1 MSVQTQTILAS
12 DSVGATRLTI
22 NSNFTLLTNEVN
34 KIEMNLGINPDT
46 GDIDTTSASSGT
58 IKGKVISGNQI
69 SLPAAGATSQII
81 MYGTGTNA
89 GNATFGGTVTT
100 TNLTVSGNSTFSSN
114 TTLNPGVLFVSGGS
128 ANFNGDTTINGSLM
142 IGTAGVE
149 INKNTDT
156 SATGG
161 FPSPSTSNGGGY
173 STTSSAPY
181 AMQFNESIVYA
192 DCGGTG
198 FYLKIV
204 DGNGATAASLPQ
216 GYVLT
221 IVNTSAT
228 AGKIV
233 TGVTGTSEFY
243 TGFNTNSAGYSASG
257 ITIGS
262 NKQYRSSIK
271 LLWEPRIDQSQSSQ
285 KGSWIVLE
293 ATNMTV

>member
-22 NSNFTLLTNEVN
+22 NANFTLLTNEVN
-34 KIEMNLGINPDT
+34 KIETNLGINPDT

-58 IKGKVISGNQI
+58 IKGKIVSANQM
-69 SLPAAGATSQII
+69 SLPASGATSQIV

-100 TNLTVSGNSTFSSN
+100 TNLIVSGISTFSGNIVINS
-114 TTLNPGVLFVSGGS
+114 GVSFTSGGS
-128 ANFNGDTTINGSLM
+128 ANFNGDTTVNGSLI

-156 SATGG
+156 SATGA
-161 FPSPSTSNGGGY
+161 FPSPSSSNGGGY
-173 STTSSAPY
+173 STTSAAPY
-181 AMQFNESIVYA
+181 AMQFNENLIYA

-204 DGNGATAASLPQ
+204 DGNGATASSLPQ

-228 AGKIV
+228 GGKIV
-233 TGVTGTSEFY
+233 TGVTGSPQFY
-243 TGFNTNSAGYSASG
+243 TGFNTNTAGYSASG
-257 ITIGS
+257 ITIGN

-271 LLWEPRIDQSQSSQ
+271 LLWEPRIDQTQATQ
-285 KGSWIVLE
+285 KGSWVVLE

>member
-1 MSVQTQTILAS
+1 
-12 DSVGATRLTI
+12 
-22 NSNFTLLTNEVN
+22 VN
-34 KIEMNLGINPDT
+34 KIETNLGINPDT

-58 IKGKVISGNQI
+58 IKGKIVSANQM
-69 SLPAAGATSQII
+69 SLPASGATSQIV

-100 TNLTVSGNSTFSSN
+100 TNLIVSGISTFSGNIVINS
-114 TTLNPGVLFVSGGS
+114 GVSFTSGGS
-128 ANFNGDTTINGSLM
+128 ANFNGDTTVNGSLI

-156 SATGG
+156 SATGA
-161 FPSPSTSNGGGY
+161 FPSPSSSNGGGY
-173 STTSSAPY
+173 STTSAAPY
-181 AMQFNESIVYA
+181 AMQFNENLIYA

-204 DGNGATAASLPQ
+204 DGNGATASSLPQ

-228 AGKIV
+228 GGKIV
-233 TGVTGTSEFY
+233 TGVTGSPQFY
-243 TGFNTNSAGYSASG
+243 TGFNTNTAGYSASG
-257 ITIGS
+257 ITIGN

-271 LLWEPRIDQSQSSQ
+271 LLWEPRIDQTQATQ
-285 KGSWIVLE
+285 KGSWVVLE